1 MIRKRLFEIWQDAI
15 GGLPP
20 DFWILWSGILVNRIG
35 AMAFPFL
42 SFFLASKGFSGS
54 VAALAV
60 SCWGIG
66 GLTATFFGGWSADR
80 LGRKPTLL
88 AGLLLS
94 AMAMLAMPWGNSV
107 LLIDLCAFM
116 AGFAF
121 DFQRPAVS
129 ATVADLVPASDR
141 VRAFGLNYW
150 AINIGAS
157 LAPLIGGALAAI
169 SFVCLFTCDAV
180 SSLCYFMLIFWRL
193 REPAQHL
200 GSGHRPS
207 PFAGF
212 SDRRLLLL
220 FIRSC
225 FLTAQFFQAYSTLP
239 LVMRF
244 HGMNAGDYSRAIIAN
259 GLTVVIFSI
268 PLSRIL
274 QRWSTARALAFAAV
288 CVGVGF
294 FLTQFAHTVLQY
306 AATVFIWT
314 LGEIG
319 VASTTPA
326 LISRISP
333 AGQRGVYQGT
343 YSMSWSLG
351 ILAGPAIG
359 GWVLQTFGAHVLW
372 SACGVI
378 GCLVGIAFWTFFDR
392 VPVAEKPAESS
403 QELESRLQ

>member
-1 MIRKRLFEIWQDAI
+1 MRKKLSMIWHDAV
-15 GGLPP
+15 GGLPS

-42 SFFLASKGFSGS
+42 SFFLASKGFSGN
-54 VAALAV
+54 VAVSAV

-80 LGRKPTLL
+80 IGRKPTLL
-88 AGLLLS
+88 AGLALS
-94 AMAMLAMPWGNSV
+94 ALAMLAMPWGNSV

-129 ATVADLVPASDR
+129 ATVADLVPVSDR
-141 VRAFGLNYW
+141 IRAFGLNYW

-157 LAPLIGGALAAI
+157 VAPLIGGALAAI
-169 SFVCLFTCDAV
+169 SFFFLFTFDAV
-180 SSLCYFMLIFWRL
+180 SSLCYFVLIFFRL

-200 GSGHRPS
+200 TSTGQPHS

-212 SDRRLLLL
+212 SDRRMLLL
-220 FIRSC
+220 FLLSS
-225 FLTAQFFQAYSTLP
+225 FLTSQFFQAYSTLP
-239 LVMRF
+239 LVMRL
-244 HGMNAGDYSRAIIAN
+244 HGMNAGDYSRAIMVN
-259 GLTVVIFSI
+259 GVTVVILSI

-274 QRWSTARALAFAAV
+274 QRWSAARALALAAA
-288 CVGVGF
+288 CVGIGF

-306 AATVFIWT
+306 AGTVFIWT

-319 VASTTPA
+319 VASTAPA
-326 LISRISP
+326 LISRLSP
-333 AGQRGVYQGT
+333 PGQRGVYQGA

-351 ILAGPAIG
+351 ILLGPALG
-359 GWVLQTFGAHVLW
+359 GWILQTAGGHVLW
-372 SACGVI
+372 SGCGIV
-378 GCLVGIAFWTFFDR
+378 GCLVAIAFWLFFDR
-392 VPVAEKPAESS
+392 IGI
-403 QELESRLQ
+403 QEEERNGELQSRI